1 MLDKPLISVS
11 VLSQC
16 LQIESNLIIRQ
27 TNHVSLLMQPL
38 NKQQNYTYLVLLK
51 IKFNHETF
59 EQLIDFI
66 SILV

>member
-38 NKQQNYTYLVLLK
+38 NKQSYLVLTK
-51 IKFNHETF
+51 IKFNHDTF
-59 EQLIDFI
+59 VQLMDFI
-66 SILV
+66 SSLV